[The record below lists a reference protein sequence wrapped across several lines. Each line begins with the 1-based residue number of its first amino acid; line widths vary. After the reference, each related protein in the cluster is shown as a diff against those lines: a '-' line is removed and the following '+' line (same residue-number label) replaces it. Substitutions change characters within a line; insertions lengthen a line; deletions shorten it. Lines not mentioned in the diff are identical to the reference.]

1 MKRIVSA
8 LLILLLL
15 SSVGCSTDKPS
26 PASYPDS
33 AAVEPVALG
42 FDVPEIGGYDD
53 FVCTLSAALLDGTA
67 NHNLSPLSVYI
78 ALAMAAEGANGQTLA
93 DLLNLLGCS
102 DLDAL
107 HTRTGNMIT
116 KLSRKTET
124 GEIALCNSLWMSDVF
139 PLSGSYRNSLAELYQ
154 ADAETVPFGTEAAGK
169 RIAAWI
175 GDKTNGLITPAPEAM
190 QFDALTLAVLLN
202 TVYFRDQWAWRFYES
217 ENKPGTFTCANGT
230 ETNVDFMHRLLK
242 DAYVYRGD
250 GFLRCSLPFEGRG
263 YMTFVLPDEG
273 IALDTLLGTPEKLQA
288 LLESGAR
295 MDADV
300 DLLLP
305 KYSISDQFELSDV
318 LCSLGLTDAFTN
330 NADFSGM
337 SDMQPRLDRV
347 FQETVLELNELG
359 VEAAAYTEVAI
370 APGEAA
376 PWEAEPTPLPL
387 IEFHLDRPFLFIIYA
402 GSIPLFIGTVTNPS
416 AGE

>member
-1 MKRIVSA
+1 MKRLISIA
-8 LLILLLL
+8 LILLLL
-15 SSVGCSTDKPS
+15 FACAPS
-26 PASYPDS
+26 KKTAANFPES
-33 AAVEPVALG
+33 ADVKPVALG
-42 FDVPEIGGYDD
+42 FETPEIGGYED
-53 FVCTLSAALLDGTA
+53 FVCTLSAAVLSGTE
-67 NHNLSPLSVYI
+67 NKNFSPISAYF

-139 PLSGSYRNSLAELYQ
+139 PLSGSYRNRLAELYQ

-273 IALDTLLGTPEKLQA
+273 IALDTLLGTPQKMQT
-288 LLESGAR
+288 LLEGGER
-295 MDADV
+295 INADV

-305 KYSISDQFELSDV
+305 PFTVRDRFALQDV

-330 NADFSGM
+330 GADFSGM

-347 FQETVLELNELG
+347 FQETAIELNELG
-359 VEAAAYTEVAI
+359 VEAAAYTSI
-370 APGEAA
+370 DAPGEAE
-376 PWEAEPTPLPL
+376 PTDTEPTPLPL
-387 IEFHLDRPFLFIIYA
+387 IEFHLNRPFLFVIM
-402 GSIPLFIGTVTNPS
+402 GSGGTPLFVGTVENPTH
-416 AGE
+416 

>member
-1 MKRIVSA
+1 MKRLISI
-8 LLILLLL
+8 LLILFLLPTAA
-15 SSVGCSTDKPS
+15 CS
-26 PASYPDS
+26 ASRSTPRDYPES
-33 AAVEPVALG
+33 AAVDPVPLD
-42 FDVPEIGGYDD
+42 FTVPEIGSYED
-53 FVCTLSAALLDGTA
+53 FAVTVSAALLDGKD
-67 NHNLSPLSVYI
+67 NRNFSPISAYY

-93 DLLNLLGCS
+93 DLLDLLGCDS
-102 DLDAL
+102 LDEL
-107 HTRTGNMIT
+107 HSRTGDMIT
-116 KLSRKTET
+116 KLSRKAGT

-139 PLSGSYRNSLAELYQ
+139 PLSESYRNSLAEHYS
-154 ADAETVPFGTEAAGK
+154 AVAETVPFGTIKAGK

-175 GDKTNGLITPAPEAM
+175 ADKTNGLITPAPETM
-190 QFDALTLAVLLN
+190 QFDDLTLAVLLN

-217 ENKPGTFTCANGT
+217 ENKPGTFTHADGT
-230 ETNVDFMHRLLK
+230 ETDVDFMHHLLK

-250 GFLRCSLPFEGRG
+250 GFLRYSLPFESRG

-273 IALDTLLGTPEKLQA
+273 IALDTLLGTPEKLQT
-288 LLESGAR
+288 LLESGER

-305 KYSISDQFELSDV
+305 KFSISDQFELQDV

-347 FQETVLELNELG
+347 FQETVLKLNELG
-359 VEAAAYTEVAI
+359 VEAAAYTSIDVPA
-370 APGEAA
+370 AAA

-387 IEFHLDRPFLFIIYA
+387 IEFHLDRPFLFILYA
-402 GSIPLFIGTVTNPS
+402 GSVPLFIGTVENPIP
-416 AGE
+416 

>member
-1 MKRIVSA
+1 MKRIVSV

-42 FDVPEIGGYDD
+42 FDVPEVNSYDD
-53 FVCTLSAALLDGTA
+53 FVYTLSAALLDGTA

-107 HTRTGNMIT
+107 HTSTGNMIT

-139 PLSGSYRNSLAELYQ
+139 PLSESYRNSLAELYQ
-154 ADAETVPFGTEAAGK
+154 ANAETVPFGTEAAGK
-169 RIAAWI
+169 RIAGWI
-175 GDKTNGLITPAPEAM
+175 ADKTNGLITPAPDAM

-217 ENKPGTFTCANGT
+217 ENRPGTFTDPNGT
-230 ETNVDFMHRLLK
+230 ETDVDFMHRLIK
-242 DAYVYRGD
+242 DSHIERGD
-250 GFLRCSLPFEGRG
+250 GFLRYSIRFESRG

-273 IALDTLLGTPEKLQA
+273 IALDTLLGTPEKLRA
-288 LLESGAR
+288 LLEDGER

-305 KYSISDQFELSDV
+305 KYSISDQFELADV

-347 FQETVLELNELG
+347 FQKTVLELNELG
-359 VEAAAYTEVAI
+359 VEAAAYTSI
-370 APGEAA
+370 DAPAEAA

-387 IEFHLDRPFLFIIYA
+387 IEFHLDRPFLFILYA